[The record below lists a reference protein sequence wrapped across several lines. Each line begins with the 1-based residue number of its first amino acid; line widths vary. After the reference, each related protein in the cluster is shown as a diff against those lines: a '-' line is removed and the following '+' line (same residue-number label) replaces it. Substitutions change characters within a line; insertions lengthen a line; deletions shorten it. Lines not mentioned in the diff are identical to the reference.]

1 MLDRT
6 PKVFISYS
14 WTSKEYQES
23 IISLSE
29 RMRHDGVDI
38 KLDVWD
44 LKRWT
49 RYTR

>member
-29 RMRHDGVDI
+29 RMRHDAWILSLMFGI
-38 KLDVWD
+38 
-44 LKRWT
+44 
-49 RYTR
+49 